1 LLVLDGC
8 SLMVCFIELCLLPNH
23 EKLTYPLYPIMFVAE
38 FGLSLWLLVKG
49 VEDQKFISSIESK
62 KT

>member
-1 LLVLDGC
+1 MPLSG
-8 SLMVCFIELCLLPNH
+8 SR
-23 EKLTYPLYPIMFVAE
+23 KLTYPLYPIMFVVE

-49 VEDQKFISSIESK
+49 VEDQKFESK